1 MNSSNRLGG
10 IIICTWFAG
19 YDWVLLDPVYLQN
32 KRNPVEIQK
41 WRQFFMKLG
50 LTDFIS
56 VRQVNVKISA
66 DNIVSWI
73 QCLSVFLIK

>member
-1 MNSSNRLGG
+1 M
-10 IIICTWFAG
+10 
-19 YDWVLLDPVYLQN
+19 LLDPVYLQN

-41 WRQFFMKLG
+41 WRQFFIKLG

-66 DNIVSWI
+66 NNIVSQI
-73 QCLSVFLIK
+73 QCLSVFLIKLPNLIFAQSLIF

>member
-1 MNSSNRLGG
+1 M
-10 IIICTWFAG
+10 
-19 YDWVLLDPVYLQN
+19 LLDPVYLQN

-41 WRQFFMKLG
+41 WRQFFIKLG

-66 DNIVSWI
+66 DNIVSQI
-73 QCLSVFLIK
+73 QCLSVFLIKLPNLIFAQSLIF